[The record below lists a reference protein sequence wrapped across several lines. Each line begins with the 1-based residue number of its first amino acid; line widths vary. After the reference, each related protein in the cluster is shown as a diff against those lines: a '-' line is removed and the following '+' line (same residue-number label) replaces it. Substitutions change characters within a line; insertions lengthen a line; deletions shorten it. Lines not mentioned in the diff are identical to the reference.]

1 MTPSSGKE
9 HNVSRSHRSGRL
21 PIGTI
26 PGLVMLAILIILVV
40 AMWRAGDA
48 GDGDTA
54 GGGVVAQQQPDYSY
68 AERRET
74 GDPFALGPVDAP
86 VGLVVFSDYQCP
98 FCAQWSRE
106 TLPVMKERAEA
117 GELRI
122 EWRDVNVYGPAS
134 KRAAMASY
142 AAAEQGRFWEFHDA
156 LFDGGRTRSER
167 DLSEAAL
174 VALAGQRGMDTERF
188 AADMISPQAAEEIA
202 RNEELGIEHGA
213 SATPVFI
220 LGGSPMVGA
229 QPAEVFLDAH
239 ETALETSGGG

>member
-9 HNVSRSHRSGRL
+9 HIVSQSAMSTRL
-21 PIGTI
+21 PVGTV
-26 PGLVMLAILIILVV
+26 PGLVMLAILLVLGV
-40 AMWRAGDA
+40 ALWRLVDSGSGVA
-48 GDGDTA
+48 T
-54 GGGVVAQQQPDYSY
+54 GGGAVAQQQPDYSH
-68 AERRET
+68 AERREA

-134 KRAAMASY
+134 KRAALASY
-142 AAAEQGRFWEFHDA
+142 AAAVQGSFWEFHGA
-156 LFDGGRTRSER
+156 LFDGGRTQSER

-174 VALAGQRGMDTERF
+174 VALAGEVGMDTERF
-188 AADMISPQAAEEIA
+188 AADMISPEAAEEIA

-239 ETALETSGGG
+239 ETALDSSGG